1 MDNQFQALQNWTFEV
16 LSAIKKDIK
25 SDRLHTDPI
34 FYRANFGNR
43 PQNRLTAEEIF
54 AAYEKELLKGNNEL
68 AEWVVSRWIF
78 KHGDLYNHFAERL
91 SEVNPDFNEIKQLT
105 EEESRRI
112 LDGAAESFGA
122 IPTFIF
128 SLLNGV
134 VFPQSILDELQKGA
148 EAERALLERRA
159 ESNIEQQSLEK
170 VIASHQR
177 EVGRLNDKILGVQKK
192 YERDTEALKKQI
204 KGLQQ
209 KLNAR

>member
-1 MDNQFQALQNWTFEV
+1 M
-16 LSAIKKDIK
+16 
-25 SDRLHTDPI
+25 
-34 FYRANFGNR
+34 
-43 PQNRLTAEEIF
+43 
-54 AAYEKELLKGNNEL
+54 
-68 AEWVVSRWIF
+68 SRWIF